1 MPALRVVLPAAP
13 ALLCAAVGLSH
24 PVFLTPQTA
33 GAWRLGHLLLLPL
46 FPLVGLA
53 LVWLL
58 RGERN
63 PLAWVARVLAY
74 GWAVLYG
81 ALDAIAGI
89 GAAQQVL
96 GTAERAE
103 PFPPLGDLYEIGDR
117 LGVLGAR
124 SLLLAGALTAVLLA
138 RRGSWEAPVGGVVLA
153 LGAEVVRAHHVFPF
167 RGTAGMLAVAGGTAL
182 LAVARERCRERVR
195 AGLVDA

>member
-1 MPALRVVLPAAP
+1 MPALQVVFPAAP

-24 PVFLTPQTA
+24 PVFLTAQTA
-33 GAWRLGHLLLLPL
+33 GSWRLGHLLLLPL

-53 LVWLL
+53 LVWVL

-63 PLAWVARVLAY
+63 VLAWGVRVLAY

-96 GTAERAE
+96 GTVDRAE
-103 PFPPLGDLYEIGDR
+103 PFPPLGDLYGIGDR
-117 LGVLGAR
+117 LGVVGAR
-124 SLLLAGALTAVLLA
+124 SLLLAGVLTAVLLA
-138 RRGSWEAPVGGVVLA
+138 RRGGWQAPAGGA
-153 LGAEVVRAHHVFPF
+153 LIAVGAEVVRAHHVFPF
-167 RGTAGMLAVAGGTAL
+167 RGTAGMLAVAVGTSL
-182 LAVARERCRERVR
+182 LAVARERRREPVG